1 MSHKSLLPNH
11 TFFISK
17 IVLLFLLISFKMSS
31 QTKITTIYTDW
42 NGYWKSNGLTG
53 VGNRPDTENNLLAFE
68 WNNKTYS
75 TGVNDA
81 ILNGKPITYSPQK
94 FRALKI
100 QTLGLDPANMYFL
113 QGSKIDGDDAI
124 TKLIPPLAGATSTGA
139 ELASRLTDGINGLTL
154 GTGIANIKAGSAEFK
169 VGTNNLNI
177 NGLGDNIPDLIVTQV
192 ADPGGTADVFKFV
205 DKDNNVVGHALS
217 TNFGSMSA
225 IGTYSLDLFRA
236 DNAARAFT
244 PAATRDIRML
254 AIETSEFGITAAN
267 AASVDRFVI
276 TFSGSSDCAFIAFN
290 TNSLKIPELTLVTK
304 GTLNSCGKVGDKI
317 NYTFEVTNTGEVP
330 ITDIKVTDALTGITI
345 SGNPIASLA
354 VGAKTT
360 LTGVYTITAADVAA
374 GKIINTGKVTGVD
387 PSLNTVEFNNT
398 PAAIFLLTP
407 PTISAFTN
415 TTCTTLGTIT
425 LTDLPPS
432 GNWTVERTPGAVK
445 TVGTGISI
453 TLTGIPV
460 GKYTYK
466 VYNTCF
472 MSPSSAEVTIT
483 NQSSTTWDGT
493 AWSTGDP
500 NATKSA
506 VFAGPFT
513 ITADIEAC
521 SCTINSGVNII
532 VPAGRTL
539 NIKNALNVV
548 SGGSLT
554 FQNNSSLLQTNGT
567 SNLNTGNIIYQ
578 RNTDLV
584 RRYDFTYWSTPIT
597 NTAQPYT
604 LHKLSPDTLLDKYN
618 SYNSQASAW
627 DISLNGTRVMVPAV
641 GYTVRAPQTFSLTNA
656 VVYPAVFTGVPNN
669 GDYSVQIYATKWS
682 LIGNPYPSAID
693 ADKFININHL
703 ASPSVDV
710 GALYFWTHNSP
721 PSGTPSA
728 GGTYDYTSNDY
739 AVYTLS
745 GSTATGAKLPDGS
758 HEDPPSG
765 KIAACQSFFMKA
777 SGPGSVKFTN
787 DMRISGSNN
796 QFFKTT
802 NSKELEKNRLWLN
815 LTNAKGAFKQA
826 LISYIEGAT
835 NTWDIN
841 YDATTMNGNS
851 FIDLYSINDSQKL
864 SIQGRALPFEDS
876 DRIPLGYK
884 TTVAGDFTIA
894 IDHAD
899 GLFDNQAI
907 YLEDKTT
914 GTVTDLRAAN
924 YTFTTAI
931 GTFVDRFT
939 IAYTKKTLG
948 TGDFES
954 TQDDVLISIKDKII
968 KVTATT
974 ETIKE
979 VTIYDISGKLLY
991 NKKKIGVAEL
1001 QIPNLQS
1008 SNQVLLVKVT
1018 LDNNYVVT
1026 KKIIF
1031 Q

>member
-1 MSHKSLLPNH
+1 
-11 TFFISK
+11 
-17 IVLLFLLISFKMSS
+17 MSS

-42 NGYWKSNGLTG
+42 NGYWKSNGVTAA
-53 VGNRPDTENNLLAFE
+53 GNRPDTENNLLAFE
-68 WNNKTYS
+68 WNSKTYS
-75 TGVNDA
+75 TGVNDN

-100 QTLGLDPANMYFL
+100 QTLGLDANSMYFL

-169 VGTNNLNI
+169 VGTNNLNLS
-177 NGLGDNIPDLIVTQV
+177 GLGDNIPDLIVTQV
-192 ADPGGTADVFKFV
+192 AEPGGNPDTFKFV
-205 DKDNNVVGHALS
+205 DKDNNIVGHALS

-267 AASVDRFVI
+267 AASVDRFVV

-290 TNSLKIPELTLVTK
+290 TNSLKIAELTLVTK
-304 GTLNSCGKVGDKI
+304 GTLTSCGKAGDKI

-330 ITDIKVTDALTGITI
+330 ITDIKVTDALTGIAI

-360 LTGVYTITAADVAA
+360 LTGVYTITAADVTA

-398 PAAIFLLTP
+398 PTTTFLLTP
-407 PTISAFTN
+407 PTITSFTN

-425 LTDLPPS
+425 LSDLPAS
-432 GNWTVERTPGAVK
+432 GTWTVERSPGAVK
-445 TVGTGISI
+445 TTSSGTSI
-453 TLTGIPV
+453 TLTGIPA

-466 VYNTCF
+466 VYNSCF

-493 AWSTGDP
+493 TWSTGDP

-506 VFAGPFT
+506 IFAGPFT

-554 FQNNSSLLQTNGT
+554 FQNNSSLLQTNGVT
-567 SNLNTGNIIYQ
+567 NANTGNIIYQ
-578 RNTDLV
+578 RNTQPV

-597 NTAQPYT
+597 NTAQPYK
-604 LHKLSPDTLLDKYN
+604 LKDLSPGTLLDKYQ
-618 SYNSQASAW
+618 SYNSTSSSW
-627 DISLNGTRVMVPAV
+627 NIHLNGLKDMEPAV
-641 GYTVRAPQTFSLTNA
+641 GYAVRAPQTFSITA
-656 VVYPAVFTGVPNN
+656 PTVYPAVFTGVPNN
-669 GDYSVQIYATKWS
+669 GNYSVAIYGAKWS

-693 ADKFININHL
+693 AEKFIKINHD

-710 GALYFWTHNSP
+710 GSLYFWTHNSP
-721 PSGTPSA
+721 PSSLPSA
-728 GGTYDYTSNDY
+728 GGSYDYTSNDY
-739 AVYTLS
+739 AVFNLS
-745 GSTATGAKLPDGS
+745 GSTGTGATP
-758 HEDPPSG
+758 PPSG
-765 KIAACQSFFMKA
+765 KIAACQSFFMLA
-777 SGPGSVKFTN
+777 SAPGVVKFTN

-796 QFFKTT
+796 EFYKTT
-802 NSKELEKNRLWLN
+802 KVNELEKNRIWLN
-815 LTNAKGAFKQA
+815 LTSNQGAFKQV
-826 LISYIEGAT
+826 LVGYIEGAT
-835 NTWDIN
+835 NDWDVN
-841 YDATTMNGNS
+841 YDAATNNGNS
-851 FIDLYSINDSQKL
+851 FVDFYSINQADKL
-864 SIQGRALPFEDS
+864 IIQGRALPFADT

-884 TTVAGDFTIA
+884 TTVAGDFIIA

-899 GLFDNQAI
+899 GFFNNQAV

-914 GTVTDLRAAN
+914 GKVTDLKAGN

-931 GTFVDRFT
+931 GTFTDRFT

-948 TGDFES
+948 TGDFENTENDLLVS
-954 TQDDVLISIKDKII
+954 VKEKVI
-968 KVTATT
+968 KVTSTK
-974 ETIKE
+974 ENIKE
-979 VTIYDISGKLLY
+979 VAIYDITGKLLY
-991 NKKKIGVAEL
+991 NKNKIGATEL
-1001 QIPNLQS
+1001 QIQNLQS
-1008 SNQVLLVKVT
+1008 STQVLLLKVT
-1018 LDNNYVVT
+1018 LENDFTVT
-1026 KKIIF
+1026 EKIIF

>member
-1 MSHKSLLPNH
+1 MPHKTLLPNH
-11 TFFISK
+11 TFFIPK
-17 IVLLFLLISFKMSS
+17 IVLFFLLISFKMSS

-42 NGYWKSNGLTG
+42 NGYWKSNALTAA
-53 VGNRPDTENNLLAFE
+53 GNRPDTENNLLAFE

-75 TGVNDA
+75 TGVNDN
-81 ILNGKPITYSPQK
+81 ILNGKSITYSSQK

-100 QTLGLDPANMYFL
+100 QTLGLDPASMYFL

-124 TKLIPPLAGATSTGA
+124 TKLIPPLAGTTATGA
-139 ELASRLTDGINGLTL
+139 ELASRLTDGVNGLTL

-169 VGTNNLNI
+169 VGTNNLNL
-177 NGLGDNIPDLIVTQV
+177 NGLDDKIPDLIVTQV
-192 ADPGGTADVFKFV
+192 AEPGGNADTFKFV

-267 AASVDRFVI
+267 AASVDRFVV

-290 TNSLKIPELTLVTK
+290 TNSLKIAELTLVTK
-304 GTLNSCGKVGDKI
+304 GTLTSCGKAGDKI

-330 ITDIKVTDALTGITI
+330 VTDIKVTDALTGIAI

-354 VGAKTT
+354 VGTKTT
-360 LTGVYTITAADVAA
+360 LTGVYTITAADVTA

-398 PAAIFLLTP
+398 PATTFLLTP
-407 PTISAFTN
+407 PTISSFTN

-425 LTDLPPS
+425 LTDLLAS
-432 GNWTVERTPGAVK
+432 GTWTVERSPGAVK
-445 TVGTGISI
+445 TTSSGTSI
-453 TLTGIPV
+453 ILTGIPA

-466 VYNTCF
+466 VYNSCF

-493 AWSTGDP
+493 TWSTGDP

-506 VFAGPFT
+506 IFAGPFT

-554 FQNNSSLLQTNGT
+554 FQNNSSLLQTNGVT
-567 SNLNTGNIIYQ
+567 NTNTGNIIYQ
-578 RNTDLV
+578 RNTEPI

-597 NTAQPYT
+597 NAAQPYK
-604 LHKLSPDTLLDKYN
+604 LKDLSPGTLLDKYQ
-618 SYNSQASAW
+618 SYNSTGSSW
-627 DISLNGTRVMVPAV
+627 NIHLNGLKDMEPAV
-641 GYTVRAPQTFSLTNA
+641 GYAVRAPQTFSITA
-656 VVYPAVFTGVPNN
+656 PAVYPAVFTGTPNN
-669 GDYSVQIYATKWS
+669 GNYTVPIYGAKWS

-693 ADKFININHL
+693 AEKFIKINHD

-710 GALYFWTHNSP
+710 GSLYFWTHNSP
-721 PSGTPSA
+721 PSSTPSA
-728 GGTYDYTSNDY
+728 GGSYDYTSNDY
-739 AVYTLS
+739 AVFNLS
-745 GSTATGAKLPDGS
+745 GSTGTGPTP
-758 HEDPPSG
+758 PPSG
-765 KIAACQSFFMKA
+765 KIAACQSFFMLA
-777 SGPGSVKFTN
+777 SAPGIVKFTN

-796 QFFKTT
+796 EFYKTT
-802 NSKELEKNRLWLN
+802 KANELEKNRVWLN
-815 LTNAKGAFKQA
+815 LTSNQGAFKQV
-826 LISYIEGAT
+826 LVGYIEGAT
-835 NTWDIN
+835 NDWDVN
-841 YDATTMNGNS
+841 YDAATNNGNT
-851 FIDLYSINDSQKL
+851 FIDFYSINQADKL
-864 SIQGRALPFEDS
+864 IIQGRALPFADT
-876 DRIPLGYK
+876 DRVPLGYK
-884 TTVAGDFTIA
+884 TTVAGDFIIS

-899 GLFDNQAI
+899 GFFNNQAV

-914 GTVTDLRAAN
+914 GKVTDLKAGN

-931 GTFVDRFT
+931 GTFTDRFT

-948 TGDFES
+948 TGDFEN
-954 TQDDVLISIKDKII
+954 TENDVLVSVKEKTI
-968 KVTATT
+968 KVTSTQ
-974 ETIKE
+974 ENIKE
-979 VTIYDISGKLLY
+979 VAIYDITGKLLY
-991 NKKKIGVAEL
+991 NKKKVDSAEL
-1001 QIPNLQS
+1001 QIQNLQS
-1008 SNQVLLVKVT
+1008 SIQVLLVKVT
-1018 LDNNYVVT
+1018 LENDFT
-1026 KKIIF
+1026 LTEKIIF

>member
-1 MSHKSLLPNH
+1 
-11 TFFISK
+11 
-17 IVLLFLLISFKMSS
+17 MSS

-42 NGYWKSNGLTG
+42 NGYWKSNGVTAA
-53 VGNRPDTENNLLAFE
+53 GNRPDTENNLLAFE
-68 WNNKTYS
+68 WNNKIYS
-75 TGVNDA
+75 TGVNDN
-81 ILNGKPITYSPQK
+81 ILNGKPITYIPQK

-100 QTLGLDPANMYFL
+100 QTLGLDATSMYFL

-154 GTGIANIKAGSAEFK
+154 GTGIANIKAGSTEFK
-169 VGTNNLNI
+169 IGTNNLNL

-192 ADPGGTADVFKFV
+192 ADPGGTEDVFKFV
-205 DKDNNVVGHALS
+205 DKDNNIVGHALS

-236 DNAARAFT
+236 DNAARAYT
-244 PAATRDIRML
+244 PAATRNIRML
-254 AIETSEFGITAAN
+254 AIETSDFGITAAN
-267 AASVDRFVI
+267 AASVDRFIV
-276 TFSGSSDCAFIAFN
+276 TFSGNSDCAFIAFN
-290 TNSLKIPELTLVTK
+290 TNSLKIAELSLVTK
-304 GTLNSCGKVGDKI
+304 GTLTSCGKVGDKI

-330 ITDIKVTDALTGITI
+330 ITDIKVTDALTGIAI

-354 VGAKTT
+354 VGAKAT
-360 LTGVYTITAADVAA
+360 LTGVYTITAADVTA

-398 PAAIFLLTP
+398 PATTFLLTP
-407 PTISAFTN
+407 PTISSFTN
-415 TTCTTLGTIT
+415 TTCTILGTIT
-425 LTDLPPS
+425 LSDLPAS
-432 GNWTVERTPGAVK
+432 GSWTVERSPGAVK
-445 TVGTGISI
+445 TVGTGTSI

-466 VYNTCF
+466 VYNSCF

-493 AWSTGDP
+493 TWSTGDP

-506 VFAGPFT
+506 IFAGPFT

-567 SNLNTGNIIYQ
+567 TNTNTGNIIYQ

-597 NTAQPYT
+597 RVPIYT
-604 LHKLSPDTLLDKYN
+604 MHDLSPNTLLDKYQ
-618 SYNSQASAW
+618 SYNSSAGAW
-627 DISLNGTRVMVPAV
+627 DIDLNGTKEMKTAI
-641 GYTVRAPQTFSLTNA
+641 GYTVRAPQSFSLTVPA
-656 VVYPAVFTGVPNN
+656 VYPAVFTGVPNN
-669 GDYSVQIYATKWS
+669 GDYSVTLYATKWS

-693 ADKFININHL
+693 AEKFIKINHD

-721 PSGTPSA
+721 PSSTPSP
-728 GGTYDYTSNDY
+728 GGSYDYTSNDY
-739 AVYTLS
+739 AVFTLS
-745 GSTATGAKLPDGS
+745 GSTSTGAKLPNGTY
-758 HEDPPSG
+758 EAAPSG

-777 SGPGSVKFTN
+777 SGPGVVKFTN
-787 DMRISGSNN
+787 DMRIGGSND
-796 QFFKTT
+796 QFYKTT
-802 NSKELEKNRLWLN
+802 KTSAIEKNRLWLN
-815 LTNAKGAFKQA
+815 LTSNQGAFKQI
-826 LISYIEGAT
+826 LVGYIEGAT
-835 NTWDIN
+835 NEWDVN
-841 YDATTMNGNS
+841 YDATTNNGNT
-851 FIDLYSINDSQKL
+851 FVDFYSINEATKL
-864 SIQGRALPFEDS
+864 SIQGRALPFTDA
-876 DRIPLGYK
+876 DRVPLGYK
-884 TTVAGDFTIA
+884 STVAGDFTIA
-894 IDHAD
+894 IDHLD
-899 GLFDNQAI
+899 GFFNNQGV

-914 GTVTDLRAAN
+914 GKITDLKAGN

-931 GTFVDRFT
+931 GTFSDRFT
-939 IAYTKKTLG
+939 ISYIKKTLG
-948 TGDFES
+948 TGDFEN
-954 TQDDVLISIKDKII
+954 TEDDLLVSVKEKTI
-968 KVTATT
+968 KVTSTK
-974 ETIKE
+974 ENIKE
-979 VTIYDISGKLLY
+979 VAIYDITGKLLY
-991 NKKKIGVAEL
+991 NKKKVNTAEL

-1008 SNQVLLVKVT
+1008 STQVLLVKVT
-1018 LDNNYVVT
+1018 LENDFTAT